1 MELALYIR
9 PSRLTPNSLFNFPCL
24 PEQKTPPGCEP
35 GRTHVYAKGIP
46 LRQVRSF
53 GRDASRRG
61 KIS

>member
-1 MELALYIR
+1 MELTLYIR
-9 PSRLTPNSLFNFPCL
+9 PSRLTPNSLFIFPCL
-24 PEQKTPPGCEP
+24 PEQKTSPGYEP

-53 GRDASRRG
+53 GRETSRRG